1 MKILA
6 YVIVISFAF
15 GLLVGLVGE
24 ENIMGWL
31 SSNRYWSPLM
41 AIAVGLIPN
50 CASSVMLS
58 ELWLE
63 GALPFASLLS
73 GLLVNAGLGV
83 FVLLKSKKKL
93 KESFLILGIC
103 VATAAIAGYGFL
115 FIPGLG

>member
-1 MKILA
+1 
-6 YVIVISFAF
+6 
-15 GLLVGLVGE
+15 
-24 ENIMGWL
+24 
-31 SSNRYWSPLM
+31 
-41 AIAVGLIPN
+41 
-50 CASSVMLS
+50 MLS

-103 VATAAIAGYGFL
+103 VLTAAIAGYGFL